1 MEIETIENDSMTGTH
16 FISRTH
22 SLAKIPFSNLFCQ
35 VWKETLEHVLK
46 HPAVSQTNN
55 SAKRGRE
62 TCLNRFIPLEGP

>member
-1 MEIETIENDSMTGTH
+1 MKTTAWLVHILFREHI
-16 FISRTH
+16 
-22 SLAKIPFSNLFCQ
+22 LWAKIPFSNLFCQ

-46 HPAVSQTNN
+46 HSAVSQTNN